1 MAKKK
6 NLSAEQI
13 LAALEAGGSTESV
26 NPLRVLLALATNP
39 ERLAALRSSGREVV
53 DQYSQFDPEFDYDP
67 AANVNTTLVRYRM
80 MPSEYQGLIKKFFD
94 TAAATGGN
102 KKLMAQAR
110 KQLLLDNSLVPDQSS
125 RESLLNQMMDDVDN
139 FVSDEASRQKKQYS
153 AFMEF
158 RKNKGFTSMNPEE
171 ATGQYLASR
180 TGVTGLEGIA
190 TSIDELAKQKSNE
203 FRKAMIARG
212 KSEQRASEL
221 TDQFL
226 KTFTAKAKEK
236 KINPALVG
244 ITSVLKKNLLG
255 G

>member
-1 MAKKK
+1 
-6 NLSAEQI
+6 
-13 LAALEAGGSTESV
+13 
-26 NPLRVLLALATNP
+26 
-39 ERLAALRSSGREVV
+39 
-53 DQYSQFDPEFDYDP
+53 
-67 AANVNTTLVRYRM
+67 
-80 MPSEYQGLIKKFFD
+80 
-94 TAAATGGN
+94 
-102 KKLMAQAR
+102 
-110 KQLLLDNSLVPDQSS
+110 
-125 RESLLNQMMDDVDN
+125 
-139 FVSDEASRQKKQYS
+139 
-153 AFMEF
+153 
-158 RKNKGFTSMNPEE
+158 MNPEE
-171 ATGQYLASR
+171 ATGQYLTSR